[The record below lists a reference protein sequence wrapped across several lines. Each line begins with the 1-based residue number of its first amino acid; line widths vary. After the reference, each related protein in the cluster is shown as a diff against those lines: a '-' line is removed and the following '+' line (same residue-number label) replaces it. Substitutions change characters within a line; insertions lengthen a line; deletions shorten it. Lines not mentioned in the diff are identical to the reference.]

1 MHPIEDLLAPL
12 RGPDAEAHYAEAVSQ
27 REHALQCASLA
38 AADGASDPVIAAALL
53 HDLGHLL
60 GAEAGER
67 KQTLTVD
74 HRHEDT
80 GARHLRRWFG
90 PAVTAP
96 VALHVDA
103 KRYLCATD
111 SGYHTTLSPAS
122 TRSLELQGGP
132 MSPSEVTAFEQRPHW
147 RDGVALR
154 RWDDLA
160 KVPGAATPSIDDFV
174 PLLLAVSSSGR

>member
-1 MHPIEDLLAPL
+1 MSAIEDLLTPL
-12 RGPDAEAHYAEAVSQ
+12 RGLDAEAHYAEAVSQ

-38 AADGASDPVIAAALL
+38 AADGASDSVVAAALL
-53 HDLGHLL
+53 HDIGHLL
-60 GAEAGER
+60 GAGAGEGER
-67 KQTLTVD
+67 VPAVD

-103 KRYLCATD
+103 KRYLCATET
-111 SGYHTTLSPAS
+111 GYRATLSPAS
-122 TRSLELQGGP
+122 VRSLELQGGP
-132 MSPSEVTAFEQRPHW
+132 MSASEVTAFEQRPHW
-147 RDGVALR
+147 RDGIALR

-160 KVPGAATPSIDDFV
+160 KRPGAATPDLDHYV
-174 PLLLAVSSSGR
+174 PLLLAVTSSER